1 MIKLKTN
8 MQRLEEKMFDM
19 ESENKILRQQSL
31 RMLMLSFIVWQKT
44 LASIRESLWL
54 HSQFTSV
61 SSIGNHLKRR
71 ASVFDR
77 LIQIIGS
84 AIK

>member
-1 MIKLKTN
+1 
-8 MQRLEEKMFDM
+8 
-19 ESENKILRQQSL
+19 
-31 RMLMLSFIVWQKT
+31 MLMLSFIVWQKT